1 MEVKTLVVGD
11 LKENCYI
18 VSKDN
23 TCLIVDPG
31 SEFNKIDE
39 YIEKNKYKVL
49 GILITH
55 YHFDH
60 ISALKLLQ
68 EKYRVNV
75 IDFNNIGKQIIDTFD
90 FEVIPFKG
98 HKEDL
103 VCFYFEKENIM
114 FTGDF
119 IFKGSIGRVDLPG
132 GNALE
137 MKDSLKKITKFSLN
151 TILYPGHGDKTT
163 LKEEINNNPY
173 LLENRCF

>member
-1 MEVKTLVVGD
+1 
-11 LKENCYI
+11 
-18 VSKDN
+18 
-23 TCLIVDPG
+23 
-31 SEFNKIDE
+31 
-39 YIEKNKYKVL
+39 
-49 GILITH
+49 
-55 YHFDH
+55 
-60 ISALKLLQ
+60 
-68 EKYRVNV
+68 
-75 IDFNNIGKQIIDTFD
+75 
-90 FEVIPFKG
+90 
-98 HKEDL
+98 
-103 VCFYFEKENIM
+103 M